1 MTTRAAIDDFLKQ
14 KTLAII
20 GFSRGGKKFGNMCS
34 KELKAREYRLFPIN
48 PNVETIQGERCCTN
62 LSALPQPVGG
72 VLLVVP
78 PVETEKV
85 VKDIAS
91 SGIQRVW
98 MQRGAASE
106 KAIRFCEENGIQVV
120 HGECILMYAE
130 PLVFFP
136 QGASICTQAL
146 GQNAKVKEMLSRGNS

>member
-1 MTTRAAIDDFLKQ
+1 M
-14 KTLAII
+14 
-20 GFSRGGKKFGNMCS
+20 
-34 KELKAREYRLFPIN
+34 N
-48 PNVETIQGERCCTN
+48 PNAETIQGERCYPN
-62 LSALPQPVGG
+62 LGALPQPVDG
-72 VLLVVP
+72 VLLIVP

-106 KAIRFCEENGIQVV
+106 KAIRFCEGNGIQVV

-130 PLVFFP
+130 PLVFFHKMHRFVHKL
-136 QGASICTQAL
+136 L
-146 GQNAKVKEMLSRGNS
+146 GKMPK